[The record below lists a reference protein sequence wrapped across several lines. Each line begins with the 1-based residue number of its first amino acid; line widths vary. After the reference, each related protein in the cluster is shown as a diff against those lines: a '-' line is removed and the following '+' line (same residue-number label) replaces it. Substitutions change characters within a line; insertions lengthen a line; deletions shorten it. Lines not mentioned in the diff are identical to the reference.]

1 MVNATLNRPGV
12 DGASALARAC
22 QSDEIVMRSRKGEMF
37 GATIG
42 RSAPLFVT
50 IGWPFPFEMLSPFAL
65 RW

>member
-22 QSDEIVMRSRKGEMF
+22 QASEALEIVSGEMF

-42 RSAPLFVT
+42 RSAPLLVT
-50 IGWPFPFEMLSPFAL
+50 IGWPFPFEEMLSPFAL
-65 RW
+65 R